1 MERDAAETLALRALA
16 WLAGNDDLLPVFL
29 GASGATPAELR
40 SRAAD
45 PDFLAS
51 VVDFLR
57 MDDAWVL
64 GFAAACG
71 ERPEATAAA
80 LAAAR
85 AALPG
90 GSTAHWT

>member
-1 MERDAAETLALRALA
+1 MQRDDAETLALRALA
-16 WLAGNDDLLPVFL
+16 WLAGNDDLLPVFMGSS
-29 GASGATPAELR
+29 GASPADLR
-40 SRAAD
+40 GRAAD

-51 VVDFLR
+51 VIDFLR

-90 GSTAHWT
+90 GRTAHWT